1 MLTTLVLHRRHP
13 AVMSQADKVFIFIA
27 QALETESLSG
37 QAANRVVAATKVLLA
52 EANLNAAMLLQQFSP
67 ESQQTIN
74 SYFT

>member
-1 MLTTLVLHRRHP
+1 
-13 AVMSQADKVFIFIA
+13 MSQAAKVFIFIA

-37 QAANRVVAATKVLLA
+37 QAAIRVVSATKLLLT
-52 EANLNAAMLLQQFSP
+52 EANLNAALLLQQFSP

>member
-1 MLTTLVLHRRHP
+1 
-13 AVMSQADKVFIFIA
+13 MSQAGKVFTFIA

-37 QAANRVVAATKVLLA
+37 QAATKVVAATKVLLT
-52 EANLNAAMLLQQFSP
+52 EANLNAALLLQQFSP